1 MSKYNYGNFFND
13 FNELNS
19 NINLYMGISNYVEV
33 SNNYKSM
40 KIKNDKKYVQYFI
53 NDIRSKCKRL
63 KFNHDFVKIIDD
75 FNNFYDNYAD
85 DTPLD
90 YVALQNFTCM
100 VSTILNNLNDNIM
113 EFNSSGAYSY
123 KNLYQIYDPSS
134 NMSLKMKNVQSALSS
149 DFLSRSIF
157 HFKNEI
163 KYIAKG
169 SNGGVNLISVNT
181 GKSKFNVIE
190 KYMLKT
196 KTPLETLFSI
206 LREYIIGTQL
216 LYNVRKYTP
225 NFTSVYGIYIS
236 NDHIPY
242 TFEST
247 VLVDYLRKENNDDLT
262 SIINEYIY
270 NGYYERNKKLNIA
283 NINND
288 NQTLYIMTEYSEGI
302 SFSDFLINVVENNDI
317 DKVYDIIGIFAQIY
331 RSLILAYN
339 LIGYV
344 HNDLHCSNIMIHEQK
359 KECYI
364 PEMPNFT
371 GKHNSQKI
379 KYLAQIIDYGYSS
392 VNKYVNYNYLIFSN
406 EKTNVHTDIIRLY
419 TSVLKKLYLIRKQ
432 GYDNQTLDLILK
444 YTTMYIG
451 SYYFKKYNSYGSKTN
466 INLYKN
472 VLDDYYNS
480 GLYNNFEYLS
490 DEKKETIL
498 SRNLNDGFDFY
509 IYFIKR
515 ILKSPDYEK
524 FGFSNV
530 PKENLYDFTKLE
542 KSKSYDPV
550 DDINLTKIL
559 DNLQP
564 DGLTDDQY
572 KIIKKSFDDYY
583 KLCNQVFKVYND
595 NSINFYKKVIII
607 VSFYHCIINFSK
619 YMGLNTFLIYY
630 SKKSNIIPPIL
641 RKIFDGNMHKNLL
654 IVLKELKRALDTIPD
669 SEFKEKEMNQRALFY
684 FEQYFT
690 I

>member
-288 NQTLYIMTEYSEGI
+288 NQTLYIMTEYSQGI

-595 NSINFYKKVIII
+595 NSINFYKKVLII